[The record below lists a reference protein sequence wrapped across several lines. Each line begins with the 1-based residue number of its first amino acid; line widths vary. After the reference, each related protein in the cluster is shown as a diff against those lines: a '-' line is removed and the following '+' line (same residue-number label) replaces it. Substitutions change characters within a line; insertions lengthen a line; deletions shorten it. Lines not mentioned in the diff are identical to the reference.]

1 MQKPTLSQIAKQL
14 GLSTATVSL
23 AMKENSRIS
32 EQTRARVKE
41 ALRESGYVYQR
52 SAAGLRKSKTD
63 TVGIVLNN
71 VSDPSFSELLGSI
84 ESKLAQ
90 EGKTVFLCNTDEK
103 VERQSE
109 FIRKMSEYNAD
120 GIVLVPAMGTQAAEL
135 EDMKKFSPPIVCVTR
150 EIIGYPIDSVVA
162 DEILGGYM
170 SAKHLLNL
178 GHRRI
183 ALVGGTVNISPFVR
197 RIKGM
202 RQAFDEARQEFDPA
216 LVFEC
221 RPIRSQGYEAAAR
234 ILDVEDPPTA
244 AIGYN
249 AIVTL
254 GLKAG
259 LQRLGKKIGEDF
271 SLIANEGISD
281 LKHTNP
287 PLSTTSINVQQMG
300 TVVIEHLLSR
310 ISDPT
315 APTKLTLIP
324 PELVLTDSVSPHR
337 ESISRLMGLISVKC

>member
-221 RPIRSQGYEAAAR
+221 RPIRSKGYEAAAR

-337 ESISRLMGLISVKC
+337 

>member
-32 EQTRARVKE
+32 DLTRAKVKE
-41 ALRESGYVYQR
+41 ALRESGYIYQR

-84 ESKLAQ
+84 ESELAK
-90 EGKTVFLCNTDEK
+90 EGRTVFLCNTDED
-103 VERQSE
+103 VEKQSE

-120 GIVLVPAMGTQAAEL
+120 GIVLVPAMGTQAADL
-135 EDMKKFSPPIVCVTR
+135 EDMKKFSPPIVCVSR
-150 EIIGYPIDSVVA
+150 EITDFPVDSVVA
-162 DEILGGYM
+162 DETPAGYVA
-170 SAKHLLNL
+170 AKHLLNL

-183 ALVGGTVNISPFVR
+183 AAVGGTDNISPFNR
-197 RIKGM
+197 RMKGI
-202 RQAFDEARQEFDPA
+202 RQAFHEAGQEFDPA

-221 RPIRSQGYEAAAR
+221 RPVRAQGYEAAER
-234 ILDVEDPPTA
+234 ILNVEDPPTA

-271 SLIANEGISD
+271 SLIANEGID
-281 LKHTNP
+281 ELRHTYP
-287 PLSTTSINVQQMG
+287 PLSTTSIDLKEMG
-300 TVVIEHLLSR
+300 RVVTQHLLSR

-315 APTKLTLIP
+315 APTEHSLIP
-324 PELVLTDSVSPHR
+324 AELILTDSVGPHR
-337 ESISRLMGLISVKC
+337 

>member
-234 ILDVEDPPTA
+234 ILDVEDPQTA

-337 ESISRLMGLISVKC
+337 

>member
-150 EIIGYPIDSVVA
+150 QIIGYPIDSVVA

-337 ESISRLMGLISVKC
+337 

>member
-1 MQKPTLSQIAKQL
+1 MQKPSLSQIAKQL

-32 EQTRARVKE
+32 DQTRARVKE

-52 SAAGLRKSKTD
+52 SGAGLRKSKTD

-84 ESKLAQ
+84 EGELAK

-120 GIVLVPAMGTQAAEL
+120 GIVLVPAMGTQATDL
-135 EDMKKFSPPIVCVTR
+135 EEMKKFSPPIVCVSR
-150 EIIGYPIDSVVA
+150 EISGYPIDSVVV
-162 DEILGGYM
+162 DETLAGYTA
-170 SAKHLLNL
+170 AKHLLNL

-183 ALVGGTVNISPFVR
+183 AAVGGTVNISPFNR
-197 RIKGM
+197 RMKGI
-202 RQAFDEARQEFDPA
+202 RQAFDEAGQEFDRA

-221 RPIRSQGYEAAAR
+221 RPVRAQGYEAAAR

-259 LQRLGKKIGEDF
+259 LQRMGKKIGEDF
-271 SLIANEGISD
+271 SLIANEGVD
-281 LKHTNP
+281 ELQHTNP
-287 PLSTTSINVQQMG
+287 PLSTTSIDLQEMG
-300 TVVIEHLLSR
+300 RVVIQHLLSR

-315 APTKLTLIP
+315 APTKLTLVP
-324 PELVLTDSVSPHR
+324 TELILTDSVSPHR
-337 ESISRLMGLISVKC
+337 

>member
-1 MQKPTLSQIAKQL
+1 
-14 GLSTATVSL
+14 
-23 AMKENSRIS
+23 
-32 EQTRARVKE
+32 
-41 ALRESGYVYQR
+41 
-52 SAAGLRKSKTD
+52 
-63 TVGIVLNN
+63 
-71 VSDPSFSELLGSI
+71 
-84 ESKLAQ
+84 
-90 EGKTVFLCNTDEK
+90 
-103 VERQSE
+103 
-109 FIRKMSEYNAD
+109 MSEYNAD

-337 ESISRLMGLISVKC
+337 

>member
-90 EGKTVFLCNTDEK
+90 EGKTVLLCNTYEK

-337 ESISRLMGLISVKC
+337 

>member
-221 RPIRSQGYEAAAR
+221 RPVRAQGYQAAAR
-234 ILDVEDPPTA
+234 ILDVENPPTA

-271 SLIANEGISD
+271 SLIANEGID
-281 LKHTNP
+281 ELQHTNP

-337 ESISRLMGLISVKC
+337 

>member
-254 GLKAG
+254 GLQAG

-337 ESISRLMGLISVKC
+337 

>member
-41 ALRESGYVYQR
+41 VLRESGYVYQR

-337 ESISRLMGLISVKC
+337 

>member
-41 ALRESGYVYQR
+41 ALRESGYIYQR

-337 ESISRLMGLISVKC
+337 

>member
-52 SAAGLRKSKTD
+52 SGAGLRKSKTD

-183 ALVGGTVNISPFVR
+183 ALVGVTVNISPFVR

-337 ESISRLMGLISVKC
+337 

>member
-337 ESISRLMGLISVKC
+337 

>member
-14 GLSTATVSL
+14 GLSAATVSL

-32 EQTRARVKE
+32 DQTRARVNE

-84 ESKLAQ
+84 EGELARD
-90 EGKTVFLCNTDEK
+90 GKTVFLCNTDEK
-103 VERQSE
+103 VDRQSE

-120 GIVLVPAMGTQAAEL
+120 GIVLVPAMGTQAADL
-135 EDMKKFSPPIVCVTR
+135 EEMKKFSPPIVCVSR
-150 EIIGYPIDSVVA
+150 EIRGYLIDSVVA
-162 DEILGGYM
+162 DETLAGYTA
-170 SAKHLLNL
+170 AKHLLNL

-183 ALVGGTVNISPFVR
+183 AVVGGTVNISPFNR
-197 RIKGM
+197 RMKGI
-202 RQAFDEARQEFDPA
+202 RQAFDEAGQEFDRA

-221 RPIRSQGYEAAAR
+221 RPVRAQGYEAAAR

-271 SLIANEGISD
+271 SLIANEGISE
-281 LKHTNP
+281 LQHTNP
-287 PLSTTSINVQQMG
+287 PLSTTSIDLQEMG
-300 TVVIEHLLSR
+300 RVVIQHLLSR

-324 PELVLTDSVSPHR
+324 SELVLTDSVSPHR
-337 ESISRLMGLISVKC
+337 

>member
-287 PLSTTSINVQQMG
+287 PLSTTSINVQKMG

-337 ESISRLMGLISVKC
+337 

>member
-109 FIRKMSEYNAD
+109 FIRKMS
-120 GIVLVPAMGTQAAEL
+120 
-135 EDMKKFSPPIVCVTR
+135 
-150 EIIGYPIDSVVA
+150 
-162 DEILGGYM
+162 
-170 SAKHLLNL
+170 
-178 GHRRI
+178 
-183 ALVGGTVNISPFVR
+183 
-197 RIKGM
+197 
-202 RQAFDEARQEFDPA
+202 
-216 LVFEC
+216 
-221 RPIRSQGYEAAAR
+221 
-234 ILDVEDPPTA
+234 
-244 AIGYN
+244 
-249 AIVTL
+249 
-254 GLKAG
+254 
-259 LQRLGKKIGEDF
+259 
-271 SLIANEGISD
+271 
-281 LKHTNP
+281 
-287 PLSTTSINVQQMG
+287 
-300 TVVIEHLLSR
+300 
-310 ISDPT
+310 
-315 APTKLTLIP
+315 
-324 PELVLTDSVSPHR
+324 
-337 ESISRLMGLISVKC
+337 

>member
-1 MQKPTLSQIAKQL
+1 
-14 GLSTATVSL
+14 
-23 AMKENSRIS
+23 MKENSRIS

-337 ESISRLMGLISVKC
+337 

>member
-32 EQTRARVKE
+32 DQTRAKVKE

-71 VSDPSFSELLGSI
+71 VSDPSFSVLLRSI
-84 ESKLAQ
+84 ESELAKA
-90 EGKTVFLCNTDEK
+90 GKTIFLCNTDEN
-103 VERQSE
+103 VEKQSG

-120 GIVLVPAMGTQAAEL
+120 GIALVPAMGTQAADL
-135 EDMKKFSPPIVCVTR
+135 EEMKQFSPPIVCFSR
-150 EIIGYPIDSVVA
+150 EITGFAMDAVVA
-162 DEILGGYM
+162 NETSAGYIA
-170 SAKHLLNL
+170 AKHLLTL
-178 GHRRI
+178 GHKRI
-183 ALVGGTVNISPFVR
+183 AAVGGTDNISPFSR
-197 RIKGM
+197 RLKGI
-202 RQAFDEARQEFDPA
+202 RQAFDAAGQEFDPA

-221 RPIRSQGYEAAAR
+221 RPVRSMGYEAAER
-234 ILDVEDPPTA
+234 ILNVEDPPTA

-271 SLIANEGISD
+271 SLIANEGIEE
-281 LKHTNP
+281 LRHTYP
-287 PLSTTSINVQQMG
+287 PLSTTSIDLKEMG
-300 TVVIEHLLSR
+300 RVVTHHLLSR

-315 APTKLTLIP
+315 APAKHTLIP
-324 PELVLTDSVSPHR
+324 TELILTDSVSPHR
-337 ESISRLMGLISVKC
+337 

>member
-259 LQRLGKKIGEDF
+259 LQRLGKKLEK
-271 SLIANEGISD
+271 IS
-281 LKHTNP
+281 H
-287 PLSTTSINVQQMG
+287 
-300 TVVIEHLLSR
+300 
-310 ISDPT
+310 
-315 APTKLTLIP
+315 
-324 PELVLTDSVSPHR
+324 
-337 ESISRLMGLISVKC
+337 